1 MVERMMAMMN
11 HAGRLPD
18 ALSTGLPH
26 SAYPDTAHSKL
37 GMGQFSG
44 PLHLQQPLQLGYDGP
59 TGGHL
64 HLGGTGSVPSVG
76 SVHVNTGHM
85 DGNGMRNSVGVRNGS
100 LFPGSSCAAVASQG
114 QLAASRHLQKLN
126 SQYYSN
132 YGPASH
138 QHHVHE
144 IQTVNYQLSGTV
156 TDRFGDG
163 SDAAHLAAPGWTPAG
178 LLDHVPAAM
187 LPPGG
192 IDADLVDEEVLMAL
206 VVEFGLD
213 RVKELPELWLG
224 QNEFDLVA
232 DLVCKQ
238 QTRVS

>member
-1 MVERMMAMMN
+1 MVERVMTMMN

-37 GMGQFSG
+37 GMGQFSS
-44 PLHLQQPLQLGYDGP
+44 PLHLQPQLQLGFDGAA
-59 TGGHL
+59 GGHV
-64 HLGGTGSVPSVG
+64 HLGGIGSVHSLG
-76 SVHVNTGHM
+76 SAHVNTGHM
-85 DGNGMRNSVGVRNGS
+85 DGSGMRSGVGVRSGS
-100 LFPGSSCAAVASQG
+100 HFPSSGCAAAASPG
-114 QLAASRHLQKLN
+114 QLAASRQLQKLN

-132 YGPASH
+132 HGHPASH
-138 QHHVHE
+138 HQHHTHDM
-144 IQTVNYQLSGTV
+144 QTGSYQLNGTA

-163 SDAAHLAAPGWTPAG
+163 GAPGWAPAG
-178 LLDHVPAAM
+178 LLEHVPAAL
-187 LPPGG
+187 LPPSG
-192 IDADLVDEEVLMAL
+192 IDADLVDEEALMAL